1 MEDVKSAVRERY
13 GSIALEGA
21 SGGCCGGSSCGSSGS
36 GGTSRS
42 SALGYDESELSS
54 LPEGANL
61 GLGCGNPQA
70 IALLE
75 PGETVLDLGSGGGID
90 VFLAARQVG
99 PAGRAIGVDMT
110 PEMLARARKAAR
122 NAGTANV
129 EFRLGELEHLPVA
142 DESVDVILSNCVINL
157 SPEKPAVFREVFR
170 VLKPGGRLAI
180 ADMVAL
186 APLPE
191 AVKDDPSSY
200 TGCVGGAATFAELVT
215 MLAEAGFVDVRVR
228 PKSEPAGDELV
239 VSATLEAKRPLES

>member
-13 GSIALEGA
+13 GRIALSGA
-21 SGGCCGGSSCGSSGS
+21 SGGCCGGSSCGGS
-36 GGTSRS
+36 AGATRS
-42 SALGYDESELSS
+42 SSLGYEESELSS

-90 VFLAARQVG
+90 VFLAAGQVG
-99 PAGRAIGVDMT
+99 PKGRAIGVDMT
-110 PEMLARARKAAR
+110 PEMVARARKAAR
-122 NAGTANV
+122 SAGAGNV

-157 SPEKPAVFREVFR
+157 SPEKPAVFREAYR

-186 APLPE
+186 TPLPE
-191 AVKDDPSSY
+191 AVREDPGAY
-200 TGCVGGAATFAELVT
+200 TGCVGGAATFTELET
-215 MLAEAGFVDVRVR
+215 MLAEAGFVDVQVR
-228 PKSEPAGDELV
+228 PKSGRGAGDELV
-239 VSATLEAKRPLES
+239 VSATLEAKRPREA